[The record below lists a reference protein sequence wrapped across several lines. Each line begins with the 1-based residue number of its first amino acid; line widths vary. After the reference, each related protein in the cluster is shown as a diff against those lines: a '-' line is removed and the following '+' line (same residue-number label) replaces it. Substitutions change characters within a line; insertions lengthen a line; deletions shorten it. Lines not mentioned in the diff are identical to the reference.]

1 MGKRIIQ
8 QRRGRGTSTYRAHS
22 FRFAGRSAY
31 NAYEKDAQI
40 KGKIIDLV
48 HSRGHS
54 APLMKVKY
62 ENGKNAGAIALLPAF
77 QGAVVGSEFVI
88 NQQTQVNPEEITV
101 GQAYQLKHILPG
113 TSIYNI
119 ELKPGDSG
127 KMVKAG
133 GSYATV
139 VGQAKNMT
147 RVLLPSK
154 KEKLFHSSCR
164 AIVGE
169 IGGAGRLE
177 KPFLKAGLKAMYKA
191 KTNKLFPVV
200 SGVAM
205 SAFDHPHGSTR
216 SLRKGRPTQAPRN
229 APPGRKVGMLRPK
242 HTGRNK

>member
-1 MGKRIIQ
+1 MGKRLIQ

-31 NAYEKDAQI
+31 NAYEKDATLN
-40 KGKIIDLV
+40 GTIIDLV

-54 APLMKVKY
+54 APLMKIKY
-62 ENGKNAGAIALLPAF
+62 ENGREALVPAYEGAKIGDSF
-77 QGAVVGSEFVI
+77 SI
-88 NQQTQVNPEEITV
+88 NQQQDVKSEDV
-101 GQAYQLKHILPG
+101 KKGSAYMLKHIPNG

-133 GSYATV
+133 GSYAVV

-154 KEKLFHSSCR
+154 KEKLFNASCR

-205 SAFDHPHGSTR
+205 SAFDHPHGGTR
-216 SLRKGRPTQAPRN
+216 SLRKGRPTIAPKN

>member
-8 QRRGRGTSTYRAHS
+8 QRRGRGTSTYRSHS

-40 KGKIIDLV
+40 KGNIIDLV

-62 ENGKNAGAIALLPAF
+62 ENGREALIPAYTGAKI
-77 QGAVVGSEFVI
+77 GDEFTI
-88 NQQTQVNPEEITV
+88 NQQAEVSAEDV
-101 GQAYQLKHILPG
+101 KKGQAYQLKHIPDG

-147 RVLLPSK
+147 RVQLPSK

-216 SLRKGRPTQAPRN
+216 SLRKGRPTQAPKN

>member
-8 QRRGRGTSTYRAHS
+8 QRRGRGTSTYRSHS

-31 NAYEKDAQI
+31 NAYKKDGVTT
-40 KGKIIDLV
+40 GKVIDLV

-54 APLMKVKY
+54 APLMKIKY
-62 ENGKNAGAIALLPAF
+62 EESGETALLPAYEGVKIGDSF
-77 QGAVVGSEFVI
+77 SI
-88 NQQTQVNPEEITV
+88 NQEQEVDSSSVER
-101 GQAYQLKHILPG
+101 GSAYMLKHIPNG

-119 ELKPGDSG
+119 EITPGDSG
-127 KMVKAG
+127 RIVKAG

-139 VGQAKNMT
+139 VGQVKNMT
-147 RVLLPSK
+147 KVLLPSK
-154 KEKLFHSSCR
+154 KEKLINNSCR

-191 KTNKLFPVV
+191 KANKLFPVV

-205 SAFDHPHGSTR
+205 SAFDHPHGGTR
-216 SLRKGRPTQAPRN
+216 SLRKGRPTIAPKN